1 MIFKESSKK
10 IYVTWYLAL
19 WQLLMAWHFVALS
32 LMYFNSLRPSGHAI
46 WYQRSWPTLAQVI
59 ACCLMA
65 PSHYLKQC
73 CVHLQWVMW
82 HLHESNFPGSTHD
95 IKQYDEFEIIFSKYC
110 SLPGTNEL
118 KHVLKMTCILWRY
131 GSCRTT
137 LPNGLQ
143 IALYFILVWNIG
155 WTFSSDEV
163 INSINI
169 CYKFYRLL
177 DQFASHL
184 ITGTDNV
191 HFHDI

>member
-1 MIFKESSKK
+1 MVSEI
-10 IYVTWYLAL
+10 LANIG
-19 WQLLMAWHFVALS
+19 S
-32 LMYFNSLRPSGHAI
+32 GNSLLPDGTKPLPETMLCSSSMGYVAFTWEQFPRKYS
-46 WYQRSWPTLAQVI
+46 WYQTVW
-59 ACCLMA
+59 
-65 PSHYLKQC
+65 
-73 CVHLQWVMW
+73 WVW
-82 HLHESNFPGSTHD
+82 KLYFQN
-95 IKQYDEFEIIFSKYC
+95 YC

-169 CYKFYRLL
+169 YYKFYRLL